1 MMEAIEFARKRSKL
15 IGNKNDGERID
26 GSFLFRFLGRAAHFS
41 RSPSDCQLFL
51 MGSKKIDIRLRVRC
65 NEGGI
70 VVEIFFLSEYNIRYQ
85 FNLSY
90 SGMDSEFLEVFN
102 NRIY

>member
-1 MMEAIEFARKRSKL
+1 MEAIEFARKRSKL

-26 GSFLFRFLGRAAHFS
+26 RSFLFRFLGRAAHFS

-65 NEGGI
+65 NEGAYSKFFFFQSI
-70 VVEIFFLSEYNIRYQ
+70 IFDT
-85 FNLSY
+85 NLT
-90 SGMDSEFLEVFN
+90 
-102 NRIY
+102 